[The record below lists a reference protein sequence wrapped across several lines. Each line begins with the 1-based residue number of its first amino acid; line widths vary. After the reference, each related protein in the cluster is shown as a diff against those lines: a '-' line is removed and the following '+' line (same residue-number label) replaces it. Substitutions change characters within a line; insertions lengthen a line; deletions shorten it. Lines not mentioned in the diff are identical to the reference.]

1 MPMRAWH
8 WSLAAL
14 AELAIVVHAAALVV
28 LALYGLHRIWLIVGA
43 LSARRQSRRS
53 PPLATP
59 LPVELPFVTVQL
71 PLYNEPAVAARLI
84 DAVAAL
90 DWPADRLEL
99 QVLDDS
105 TDETSALC
113 AERVAAARARGLTI
127 HHLQRSERIGYKAGA
142 LDAGRRIAR
151 GELLAVL
158 DSDFLPTPS
167 FLRDTV
173 GPFSDPAVA
182 MVQARW
188 EHLNR
193 HRSLLT
199 RVQALLLDGH
209 FAIEQRARAHRRH
222 IFNFNGTAGVWRA
235 AAIEAAGGWHADTLT
250 EDLDLSYRAALA
262 PAGWR
267 FVYLEGIAV
276 PAELP
281 ERMSAFRS
289 QQFRWAKGSIEV
301 ALKLAGATTRCA
313 RSPAARLEG
322 LLHLTH
328 NVPYFATAALVVS
341 GVAAALLGAR
351 PWLGPLAWAT
361 AAITAL
367 VLGGYV
373 LVAQWTLHRRHW
385 LASLLLIPAMTAL
398 VAGISIGQA
407 RGIGQALRHRRSEF
421 VRTPKTGSA
430 PSDIAALAAPP
441 APASATTALAAS
453 NASNVA
459 VARRHRSRARRPAAA
474 YLPEALLALAA
485 LAAAALTAQREP
497 WISALPLLLFGLGLA
512 WVAVGSVRE

>member
-1 MPMRAWH
+1 MPISSWH
-8 WSLAAL
+8 WTLAAL
-14 AELAIVVHAAALVV
+14 AELASALHVIALIVLAVYGVHRVWLTIGALAARRRDGGRAVARPRGAAAED
-28 LALYGLHRIWLIVGA
+28 
-43 LSARRQSRRS
+43 
-53 PPLATP
+53 
-59 LPVELPFVTVQL
+59 ELPMVTVQL

-84 DAVAAL
+84 DAVVEL
-90 DWPADRLEL
+90 DWPAARLEI

-105 TDETSALC
+105 TDETSQIC
-113 AERVAAARARGLTI
+113 AERCAAARARGKNVQ
-127 HHLQRSERIGYKAGA
+127 HLRRADRTGFKAGA
-142 LDAGRRIAR
+142 LEEGRRRAA

-158 DSDFLPTPS
+158 DSDFVVPPS

-173 GPFSDPAVA
+173 PCFADPRVG

-193 HRSLLT
+193 TASLLT

-235 AAIEAAGGWHADTLT
+235 AAIEEAGGWHADTLT

-267 FVYLEGIAV
+267 FVYLDAVAV

-301 ALKLAGATTRCA
+301 AIKLLPA
-313 RSPAARLEG
+313 PAALRRRLRLADRLEG

-328 NVPYFATAALVVS
+328 NVPYLATAALVVS
-341 GVAAALLGAR
+341 GVVAAGLGAR
-351 PWLGPLAWAT
+351 PWSAPLTLAT
-361 AAITAL
+361 AAITAA
-367 VLGGYV
+367 VLIGYV
-373 LVAQWTLHRRHW
+373 LVAQWSLGRRRW
-385 LASLLLIPAMTAL
+385 LSSILLIPAMTAL

-407 RGIGQALRHRRSEF
+407 RGIGQALRRRRSEF
-421 VRTPKTGSA
+421 VRTPKTGGHDGEA
-430 PSDIAALAAPP
+430 PPRGTAAAPP
-441 APASATTALAAS
+441 ARRPARRRPASAF
-453 NASNVA
+453 
-459 VARRHRSRARRPAAA
+459 
-474 YLPEALLALAA
+474 LPEALLALAA
-485 LAAAALTAQREP
+485 LAAALASAQREP
-497 WISALPLLLFGLGLA
+497 WLSVAPLVLFALGLA
-512 WVAVGSVRE
+512 WVAIGSVRE

>member
-14 AELAIVVHAAALVV
+14 AELATIIHAAALLV
-28 LALYGLHRIWLIVGA
+28 LALYGAHRIWLTVGA
-43 LSARRQSRRS
+43 LSSISSRSCRSTWFGGRRRRGAPV
-53 PPLATP
+53 PPLPA
-59 LPVELPFVTVQL
+59 ELPFVTVQL

-90 DWPADRLEL
+90 DWPADRLEI

-105 TDETSALC
+105 TDETSPLC
-113 AERVAAARARGLTI
+113 AARVQAAAARGLSI
-127 HHLQRSERIGYKAGA
+127 VHLQRRDRTGYKAGA
-142 LDAGRRIAR
+142 LDAGRLVAR
-151 GELLAVL
+151 GELIAVL
-158 DSDFLPTPS
+158 DSDFLVPPS

-173 GPFSDPAVA
+173 PHFADPSVA

-193 HRSLLT
+193 TASLLT

-209 FAIEQRARAHRRH
+209 FAIEQRARAHRQH

-235 AAIEAAGGWHADTLT
+235 TAIAEAGGWHADTLT
-250 EDLDLSYRAALA
+250 EDLDLSYRAALL
-262 PAGWR
+262 PAGSAGAWR
-267 FVYLEGIAV
+267 FVYLDRVAV

-281 ERMSAFRS
+281 ESMSAFRS

-301 ALKLAGATTRCA
+301 ALKLAGTTVRCA
-313 RSPAARLEG
+313 RRPSARLEG

-328 NVPYFATAALVVS
+328 NVPYLATAVLVVS
-341 GVAAALLGAR
+341 GVVASGLGAS
-351 PWLGPLAWAT
+351 PWLGSITWIT

-373 LVAQWTLHRRHW
+373 LVAQWSLGRPRW
-385 LASLLLIPAMTAL
+385 LASLFLIPAMTAL

-407 RGIGQALRHRRSEF
+407 RGIAQALRHRRSEF

-430 PSDIAALAAPP
+430 PAAPLASPVTAGVALARRAP
-441 APASATTALAAS
+441 
-453 NASNVA
+453 
-459 VARRHRSRARRPAAA
+459 RRPAAA
-474 YLPEALLALAA
+474 YLPEALLGLAA
-485 LAAAALTAQREP
+485 LASAVLTAQHGA
-497 WISALPLLLFGLGLA
+497 WSSALPLLLFALGLG
-512 WVAVGSVRE
+512 WVALGSLRE

>member
-1 MPMRAWH
+1 MAVQAWH

-14 AELAIVVHAAALVV
+14 AEISAAVHVAALLV
-28 LALYGLHRIWLIVGA
+28 LALYGLHRIWLTLGA
-43 LSARRQSRRS
+43 LAAHRVAS
-53 PPLATP
+53 PPSSPLASADP
-59 LPVELPFVTVQL
+59 PRVTVQL

-90 DWPADRLEL
+90 DWPADRLEI

-105 TDETSALC
+105 TDETSAIC
-113 AERVAAARARGLTI
+113 AERVAAARVRGLTI
-127 HHLQRSERIGYKAGA
+127 HHLRRDDRTGYKAGA
-142 LDAGRRIAR
+142 LDAGRRSAR
-151 GELLAVL
+151 GEFLAVL
-158 DSDFLPTPS
+158 DSDFLPPPS

-173 GPFSDPAVA
+173 APFADPAVA

-193 HRSLLT
+193 GASLLT

-235 AAIEAAGGWHADTLT
+235 VAIEQAGGWHADTLT

-262 PAGWR
+262 PAAWR
-267 FVYLEGIAV
+267 FVYLDRVAV

-281 ERMSAFRS
+281 EHMSAFRS

-301 ALKLAGATTRCA
+301 ALKLASATA
-313 RSPAARLEG
+313 RSPRRAADRLEG

-328 NVPYFATAALVVS
+328 NVPYLATAALVVS
-341 GVAAALLGAR
+341 GVVGALLGAR
-351 PWLGPLAWAT
+351 PWS
-361 AAITAL
+361 AALPWIAAVVTAL
-367 VLGGYV
+367 VLCGYV
-373 LVAQWTLHRRHW
+373 LVAQWSLQRPRW
-385 LASLLLIPAMTAL
+385 LSSLLLVPAMTAL

-430 PSDIAALAAPP
+430 PASLARRAAP
-441 APASATTALAAS
+441 
-453 NASNVA
+453 
-459 VARRHRSRARRPAAA
+459 RRPASA
-474 YLPEALLALAA
+474 YLPEAMLGTAA
-485 LAAAALTAQREP
+485 LVAAALTAQREL
-497 WISALPLLLFGLGLA
+497 WISALPLVLFGLGLW
-512 WVAVGSVRE
+512 WVALGSLRE

>member
-1 MPMRAWH
+1 MPLRDAH

-14 AELAIVVHAAALVV
+14 ADLAIAVHAVALLV
-28 LALYGLHRIWLIVGA
+28 LAVYGLHRIWLTLGA
-43 LSARRQSRRS
+43 LAAAAAAHRARVAA
-53 PPLATP
+53 PPLPAA
-59 LPVELPFVTVQL
+59 LPFVTVQL

-90 DWPADRLEL
+90 DWPAERLEI

-105 TDETSALC
+105 TDETSQIC
-113 AERVAAARARGLTI
+113 AERVAAAAAAGLTI
-127 HHLQRSERIGYKAGA
+127 HHLRRADRSGYKAGA
-142 LDAGRRIAR
+142 LDAGRRVAR
-151 GELLAVL
+151 GEYLAVL
-158 DSDFLPTPS
+158 DSDFLAPPS

-173 GPFSDPAVA
+173 PHFADPRVA

-193 HRSLLT
+193 GHSLLT

-209 FAIEQRARAHRRH
+209 FAIEQRARAHREH

-235 AAIEAAGGWHADTLT
+235 TAIEAAGGWHADTLT

-262 PAGWR
+262 PAPSSSGPSPSGDTGSWR
-267 FVYLEGIAV
+267 FVYLDGVAI

-281 ERMSAFRS
+281 ERMSAFRT

-301 ALKLAGATTRCA
+301 ALKLAGATA
-313 RSPAARLEG
+313 RSDRRLAGRLEG

-328 NVPYFATAALVVS
+328 NVPYLATAVLVVS
-341 GVAAALLGAR
+341 AVFASGLGSP
-351 PWLGPLAWAT
+351 PWLGALTWIT
-361 AAITAL
+361 AAITAV

-373 LVAQWTLHRRHW
+373 LVAQWSLRRPRW
-385 LASLLLIPAMTAL
+385 LASLFLIPAMTAL

-407 RGIGQALRHRRSEF
+407 RGIAQALRHRRSEF

-430 PSDIAALAAPP
+430 PAALIRRAP
-441 APASATTALAAS
+441 
-453 NASNVA
+453 
-459 VARRHRSRARRPAAA
+459 RSRRPAAA
-474 YLPEALLALAA
+474 YLPEALLGLAA
-485 LAAAALTAQREP
+485 LAAAALTVQHGA
-497 WISALPLLLFGLGLA
+497 WISALPLLLFALGLG
-512 WVAVGSVRE
+512 WVALASVRE

>member
-1 MPMRAWH
+1 MQAWH

-14 AELAIVVHAAALVV
+14 AEVSSAVYVAALLV
-28 LALYGLHRIWLIVGA
+28 LALYGLHRIWLTIGA
-43 LSARRQSRRS
+43 LAAHRAAWSAGPSLPPRS
-53 PPLATP
+53 PHSGD
-59 LPVELPFVTVQL
+59 LPHVTVQL

-90 DWPADRLEL
+90 DWPADRLEI

-105 TDETSALC
+105 TDETSQLC
-113 AERVAAARARGLTI
+113 AARVAAARGAGLSI
-127 HHLQRSERIGYKAGA
+127 HHLQRRDRTGFKAGA
-142 LDAGRRIAR
+142 LDAGRRQAR
-151 GELLAVL
+151 GELIAVL
-158 DSDFLPTPS
+158 DADFLVPPS
-167 FLRDTV
+167 FLRDVVPHFVDPRV
-173 GPFSDPAVA
+173 G

-193 HRSLLT
+193 GASLLT

-235 AAIEAAGGWHADTLT
+235 AAIEQAGGWHADTLT

-262 PAGWR
+262 PAPWR
-267 FVYLEGIAV
+267 FVYLESVAV

-281 ERMSAFRS
+281 EHMSAFRS

-301 ALKLAGATTRCA
+301 ALKLAGATA
-313 RSPAARLEG
+313 RSPRRAADRLEG

-328 NVPYFATAALVVS
+328 NLPYLATAALVIS
-341 GVAAALLGAR
+341 GVTGALLGAR
-351 PWLGPLAWAT
+351 PWSAALPWIT
-361 AAITAL
+361 AVITAL
-367 VLGGYV
+367 VLWGYV
-373 LVAQWTLHRRHW
+373 LVAQWSLQRPRW
-385 LASLLLIPAMTAL
+385 LGSLLLVPAMTAL

-430 PSDIAALAAPP
+430 PTPRAGVR
-441 APASATTALAAS
+441 AS
-453 NASNVA
+453 
-459 VARRHRSRARRPAAA
+459 RRPASA
-474 YLPEALLALAA
+474 YLPEAMLGTAA
-485 LAAAALTAQREP
+485 LAAAALTVQRGL
-497 WISALPLLLFGLGLA
+497 WISALPLVLFGIGLWWVSLGSL
-512 WVAVGSVRE
+512 RE

>member
-1 MPMRAWH
+1 MSTAMPISSWH

-14 AELAIVVHAAALVV
+14 AEVAAALHVVALIV
-28 LALYGLHRIWLIVGA
+28 LAVYGVHRIWLTIGA
-43 LSARRQSRRS
+43 LAARRARAAS
-53 PPLATP
+53 PAAPA
-59 LPVELPFVTVQL
+59 VAAGELPYVTVQL

-84 DAVAAL
+84 DAVAEL
-90 DWPADRLEL
+90 DWPAARLEI

-105 TDETSALC
+105 TDETSQIC
-113 AERVAAARARGLTI
+113 AARCAAARARGKNVQ
-127 HHLQRSERIGYKAGA
+127 HLRRADRSGFKAGA
-142 LDAGRRIAR
+142 LEAGRRCAA

-158 DSDFLPTPS
+158 DSDFVVPPS

-173 GPFSDPAVA
+173 PPFADPRVG

-193 HRSLLT
+193 TASLLT

-235 AAIEAAGGWHADTLT
+235 VAIEEAGGWHADTLT

-267 FVYLEGIAV
+267 FVYLDGVAV

-301 ALKLAGATTRCA
+301 ALKLLPA
-313 RSPAARLEG
+313 PAALRRRLRLADRLEG

-328 NVPYFATAALVVS
+328 NVPYLATAALVVS
-341 GVAAALLGAR
+341 GVVAAGLGAR
-351 PWLGPLAWAT
+351 PWSAPLTLAT
-361 AAITAL
+361 AAITAA
-367 VLGGYV
+367 VLIGYV
-373 LVAQWTLHRRHW
+373 VVAQWSLGRRRW
-385 LASLLLIPAMTAL
+385 LSSILLIPAMTAL

-407 RGIGQALRHRRSEF
+407 RGIGQALRRRRSEF
-421 VRTPKTGSA
+421 VRTPKTGGTGGA
-430 PSDIAALAAPP
+430 GAPP
-441 APASATTALAAS
+441 ARRAIRSA
-453 NASNVA
+453 
-459 VARRHRSRARRPAAA
+459 ARRPASAF
-474 YLPEALLALAA
+474 LPEALLAIAA
-485 LAAAALTAQREP
+485 LAAAFGSAQREP
-497 WISALPLLLFGLGLA
+497 LLSALPLVLFALGLA
-512 WVAVGSVRE
+512 WVALGSVRE